1 MTNPYGYDFSY
12 FTRKNPISINF
23 LFIKELFI
31 IMSQEDIIPNQIP
44 AELMIEKRYNDII
57 LYALS
62 AFGPLERSEF
72 INSPDNNINKR
83 MNKNTFYKWIKEL
96 KSSNYIEVE
105 KDERKSVYSITELGL
120 DELLRRLKRYQ
131 LDFDTINKIEQQR
144 IKRYINSI
152 KQFFAKYEIYN
163 EDIKAEFIELAN
175 EITHDKLIFFSE
187 IKFNKLLL
195 FICFNHPKFYPL
207 YTISEKEFISKYN
220 ISTDSK
226 NEELTITD
234 VDMFLQRIFEEKIYG
249 DKIYRL
255 KLEKNGE
262 SLYFRVNGEYGSL
275 LQTKLKS
282 KFKYLYNLNSL
293 EIIELNNDWL
303 EDAYNDI
310 LNILIDKL
318 KYFNEELREPLK
330 TLLNEF
336 KSKLVEEIKKNP
348 MIDREI
354 LSYYSFTN
362 ILDSRDDHL
371 SARFDAKEKK
381 ELEKKLNEVEE
392 KLKDKPLDNEKLLLK
407 SELLYK
413 LNREADALIVINK
426 ALRLN
431 PLNISKY
438 LKTKALIIRDK
449 KIHDFLGSGLTISG
463 KTKIDFFFAFMEQV
477 SRRSLKL
484 INKAIKY
491 DKNSKSLPLLYQI
504 QAEFLFNSGKYDE
517 ALTSINRAIDLN
529 NDFIDSS
536 KDDLIG
542 YENFYKLKGLI
553 LFRLK
558 KGEESE
564 KLIQRAKKE
573 GNLSIQEEID
583 YYSNT
588 DDLKK
593 AVIKLDT
600 LIKDNPEDIKLLK
613 EKAMILAEDE
623 EYEKSNDVY
632 DILLEK
638 EENKKFYLR
647 YKFHNYF
654 NMRDYDNALNLL
666 DQVYRLTPKDK
677 IRKFEDLFTIYS
689 KKKNH
694 KEALYFLNK
703 IIELNLDSDDL
714 LRFLLSKSR
723 ILIKLKKYDEALE
736 FHEILIKDYSNDPE
750 DVLSIDFNKALIY
763 AHLDRR
769 EKAINIM
776 ENSLQL
782 KSEGKDYRLYEYGKI
797 LMVLNEYE
805 EAIKKFQEA
814 QKIKPKT
821 LTTCYKIAKC
831 YEKLNDYKSALE
843 NLNNMKKIAQNKI
856 KEGKGMKLYNSRYI
870 EKADKKIEELKDQDS
885 KS

>member
-1 MTNPYGYDFSY
+1 
-12 FTRKNPISINF
+12 
-23 LFIKELFI
+23 
-31 IMSQEDIIPNQIP
+31 MS
-44 AELMIEKRYNDII
+44 
-57 LYALS
+57 S
-62 AFGPLERSEF
+62 A
-72 INSPDNNINKR
+72 
-83 MNKNTFYKWIKEL
+83 WI
-96 KSSNYIEVE
+96 
-105 KDERKSVYSITELGL
+105 
-120 DELLRRLKRYQ
+120 
-131 LDFDTINKIEQQR
+131 
-144 IKRYINSI
+144 
-152 KQFFAKYEIYN
+152 
-163 EDIKAEFIELAN
+163 
-175 EITHDKLIFFSE
+175 
-187 IKFNKLLL
+187 
-195 FICFNHPKFYPL
+195 
-207 YTISEKEFISKYN
+207 
-220 ISTDSK
+220 
-226 NEELTITD
+226 
-234 VDMFLQRIFEEKIYG
+234 
-249 DKIYRL
+249 
-255 KLEKNGE
+255 
-262 SLYFRVNGEYGSL
+262 
-275 LQTKLKS
+275 
-282 KFKYLYNLNSL
+282 
-293 EIIELNNDWL
+293 
-303 EDAYNDI
+303 
-310 LNILIDKL
+310 
-318 KYFNEELREPLK
+318 
-330 TLLNEF
+330 
-336 KSKLVEEIKKNP
+336 
-348 MIDREI
+348 
-354 LSYYSFTN
+354 
-362 ILDSRDDHL
+362 
-371 SARFDAKEKK
+371 
-381 ELEKKLNEVEE
+381 
-392 KLKDKPLDNEKLLLK
+392 
-407 SELLYK
+407 
-413 LNREADALIVINK
+413 
-426 ALRLN
+426 
-431 PLNISKY
+431 
-438 LKTKALIIRDK
+438 
-449 KIHDFLGSGLTISG
+449 
-463 KTKIDFFFAFMEQV
+463 
-477 SRRSLKL
+477 
-484 INKAIKY
+484 
-491 DKNSKSLPLLYQI
+491 LPLVKILR
-504 QAEFLFNSGKYDE
+504 G
-517 ALTSINRAIDLN
+517 
-529 NDFIDSS
+529 
-536 KDDLIG
+536 
-542 YENFYKLKGLI
+542 LKGLI